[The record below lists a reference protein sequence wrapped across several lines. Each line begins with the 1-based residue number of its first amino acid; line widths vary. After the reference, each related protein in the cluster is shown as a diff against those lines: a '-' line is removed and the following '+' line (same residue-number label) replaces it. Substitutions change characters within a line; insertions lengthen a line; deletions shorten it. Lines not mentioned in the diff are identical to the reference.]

1 MILILFPTS
10 SVLISVD
17 EVHEKTC
24 MFCSDIPKSK
34 EDSDGEPGYVLS
46 AF

>member
-1 MILILFPTS
+1 MILILFPIS

-24 MFCSDIPKSK
+24 MFCSDIPQSK
-34 EDSDGEPGYVLS
+34 EDSDRKPGYVLS